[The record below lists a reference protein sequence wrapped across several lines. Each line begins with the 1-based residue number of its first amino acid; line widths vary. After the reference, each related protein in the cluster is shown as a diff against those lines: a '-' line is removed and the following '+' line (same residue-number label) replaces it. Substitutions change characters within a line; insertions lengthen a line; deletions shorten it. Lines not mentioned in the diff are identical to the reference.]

1 MLNLVSQQ
9 YIWHDQLCTIDG
21 LLLMVWMMLPPGGN
35 HVGVNASDGEGEV
48 DLVGINAN
56 EGGGDR
62 ATSLM
67 RFGPTMRATRAEPQI

>member
-1 MLNLVSQQ
+1 
-9 YIWHDQLCTIDG
+9 
-21 LLLMVWMMLPPGGN
+21 MLPPGGN

-62 ATSLM
+62 GYVIDAVWANHA
-67 RFGPTMRATRAEPQI
+67 GNKGRAANLKAIGARVCH